1 MGEVVVIREDHLFSE
16 AIGETMRSGHIRI
29 GGTRGCFNR
38 LKIYDYSEDLSE
50 LKKHRS
56 EVTV

>member
-1 MGEVVVIREDHLFSE
+1 VVVREELISE
-16 AIGETMRSGHIRI
+16 ATAGETMRSGHIRI
-29 GGTRGCFNR
+29 GETRGCFNR

>member
-1 MGEVVVIREDHLFSE
+1 VVIREELISE

-29 GGTRGCFNR
+29 GETRGCFNR
-38 LKIYDYSEDLSE
+38 LKIYDYSEDLTE